1 MFTMT
6 TRPFTNRS
14 VAHKWAVKQRPNKAD
29 RLVLACEE
37 CPPSRRSQRR
47 LPRWS
52 RVAAEV
58 AEAVDADPGTVRRAL
73 VAALRHEKSER
84 RDPFGEVRPGGGEAF
99 GSDNPAL
106 PEPAPSVRAAV
117 AAQGES

>member
-6 TRPFTNRS
+6 TRPFANRS

-29 RLVLACEE
+29 RLVLVCEE

-52 RVAAEV
+52 RVAVEV
-58 AEAVDADPGTVRRAL
+58 AEAVDADPAKVRRAL
-73 VAALRHEKSER
+73 MAALRHEKKQR
-84 RDPFGEVRPGGGEAF
+84 GGGAAF
-99 GSDNPAL
+99 GSDNPTLLSERAAS
-106 PEPAPSVRAAV
+106 ERAAV
-117 AAQGES
+117 AAQGDRMEAET

>member
-6 TRPFTNRS
+6 TRPFANRS

-52 RVAAEV
+52 RVAVEV
-58 AEAVDADPGTVRRAL
+58 AEAVDADPAKVRQAL
-73 VAALRHEKSER
+73 VAALRHEKR
-84 RDPFGEVRPGGGEAF
+84 QRQDPFGGVGPAAGASF
-99 GSDNPAL
+99 SPDN
-106 PEPAPSVRAAV
+106 S
-117 AAQGES
+117 Q